1 MICDVRKNE
10 APMSRILKDAT
21 VIKTKRRRLTA
32 NAKLERRH
40 LTAEIF
46 VSGGRRIITIRLD
59 QEVAGHISEW
69 QDKWYYKPSG
79 AGSAKS
85 QAAIGS
91 TEQEVLDWWIRSQGF
106 QIVEDK

>member
-1 MICDVRKNE
+1 M
-10 APMSRILKDAT
+10 PRIFKDAT
-21 VIKTKRRRLTA
+21 VVKTKTKRRRLTA
-32 NAKLERRH
+32 IAKMEAHR

-59 QEVAGHISEW
+59 DEVAGHISEW
-69 QDKWYYKPSG
+69 QDEWYYMP

-91 TEQEVLDWWIRSQGF
+91 TEEELLNWWMRSQGF
-106 QIVEDK
+106 QIVEDT